1 MTLSSMRVSV
11 YLLTACD
18 IAVSSCPAICLG
30 RNAPALLSAVV
41 KTVMVVRMACLS
53 CCSAQ
58 TGICAECDVKVR
70 HNMICCNRGAVAFPM
85 PGLNFL
91 PVIVSNSVC
100 RCHRAVH
107 ISYRLLPEVILGR
120 GLDIQRD
127 CVAVYCF

>member
-70 HNMICCNRGAVAFPM
+70 HNMICCNRGSGGFSDARVKLFASYCIKFRVSLPSCGAYM
-85 PGLNFL
+85 VIGCCPRLNWD
-91 PVIVSNSVC
+91 VNGSCSVT
-100 RCHRAVH
+100 V
-107 ISYRLLPEVILGR
+107 
-120 GLDIQRD
+120 
-127 CVAVYCF
+127 